1 MWWNRKNSFERGIG
15 AAEAQTAVA
24 VERLADGIQDRLGSA
39 TGEQLAASLRQLAS
53 RIDELDLSGQV
64 LRRRRELEKASK
76 KASRQV
82 QRALHDFDK
91 TRGRVVGE
99 AGALASFVGAEAGR
113 TGQQL
118 ATLGQKA
125 APDEPAGWILPS
137 LFGFAFG
144 FAFGFLIARTLRPKP
159 ALRSLGSGADRR
171 EPGAAE
177 GAA

>member
-1 MWWNRKNSFERGIG
+1 MWWNPKNRFERGID

-24 VERLADGIQDRLGSA
+24 VERIADGIQERLGSA
-39 TGEQLAASLRQLAS
+39 AGAQLAANLRQLAG
-53 RIDELDLSGQV
+53 RIEELDLAGEVQ
-64 LRRRRELEKASK
+64 RRRRELERASK
-76 KASRQV
+76 KASRRV
-82 QRALHDFDK
+82 QRALHDFER
-91 TRGRVVGE
+91 TRERVVG
-99 AGALASFVGAEAGR
+99 EAGR

-125 APDEPAGWILPS
+125 APEEPAGWILPS

-144 FAFGFLIARTLRPKP
+144 FAFGFVIARSLRPKA
-159 ALRSLGSGADRR
+159 ALRSLESGAERR

>member
-1 MWWNRKNSFERGIG
+1 MWWNRKNSFERGID
-15 AAEAQTAVA
+15 AAEARTAVA
-24 VERLADGIQDRLGSA
+24 VERLADGIEERIGSSA
-39 TGEQLAASLRQLAS
+39 GEQLAANLRQLAS

-64 LRRRRELEKASK
+64 QRRRRELEKASK

-82 QRALHDFDK
+82 NRAMHDFEK

-99 AGALASFVGAEAGR
+99 AGALASMVGAEAGR
-113 TGQQL
+113 TGKQL
-118 ATLGQKA
+118 ATLSHKA
-125 APDEPAGWILPS
+125 VPEEPAAWIVPS

-144 FAFGFLIARTLRPKP
+144 FAFGFVIARTLRP
-159 ALRSLGSGADRR
+159 RSWEHSFEERGGSR